1 MTLLRFDFCYYIR
14 YSGNHTTLV
23 LKMSTSLWM
32 SAAVFVVQVAR
43 PPSVCDVTSA
53 QYGGGGASRDGKI
66 LATTAIQ
73 EAIEACATDGGGL
86 VVFPGPGIYLSGALT
101 LRSNVHIHVDPTATL
116 LGSDNTAQYSP
127 LSPLE
132 SYYPCDGI
140 GAPFSPLLGGEN
152 VTNITITGGGTIDG
166 GWLEHAHA
174 TGVRLIQFRNAH
186 NVHLQNVTLQNS
198 GLDHPFL

>member
-116 LGSDNTAQYSP
+116 LGSDKRRNIH
-127 LSPLE
+127 L
-132 SYYPCDGI
+132 YPHWNLTTRVMELV
-140 GAPFSPLLGGEN
+140 LLFPRCW
-152 VTNITITGGGTIDG
+152 VART
-166 GWLEHAHA
+166 
-174 TGVRLIQFRNAH
+174 
-186 NVHLQNVTLQNS
+186 
-198 GLDHPFL
+198 